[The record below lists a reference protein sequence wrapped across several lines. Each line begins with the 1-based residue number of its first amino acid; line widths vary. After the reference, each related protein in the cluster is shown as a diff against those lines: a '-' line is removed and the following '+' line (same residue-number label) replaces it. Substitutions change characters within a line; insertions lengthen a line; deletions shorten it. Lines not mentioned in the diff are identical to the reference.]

1 MQRYHQL
8 RLFDG
13 MIYCRYMEDQQFIPR
28 QNYWSLIRFGVLG
41 FGIVALFLGVYFGV
55 FNSSRTIA
63 IPKTIV
69 PREFA
74 PAKGPLNAPIL
85 IIEYGD
91 FECPYCK
98 QALSAISQIAAQY
111 PEAVRLEFRQFPL
124 YSKHPNATLAGVASL
139 CAHAQGKFWEYHD
152 QLFAYQDNLT
162 QAGLLRYAQTVG
174 LNTDSFQACLVSK
187 QTLPMVSEEFAAG
200 IADGV
205 KGTPTFFVNG
215 EKIEGPVT
223 YEQWR
228 IIIERLLVS
237 KK

>member
-1 MQRYHQL
+1 MSV
-8 RLFDG
+8 
-13 MIYCRYMEDQQFIPR
+13 IYCRGMEAQQFISR
-28 QNYWSLIRFGVLG
+28 QNYWSLVRFGMLG
-41 FGIVALFLGVYFGV
+41 FGIVALFLGVYFGF
-55 FNSSRTIA
+55 FNSSSEIV

-74 PAKGPLNAPIL
+74 PAKGPLNAPIF
-85 IIEYGD
+85 IVEYGD

-98 QALSAISQIAAQY
+98 QALTALSQISEQY

-139 CAHAQGKFWEYHD
+139 CAHAQGKFWEYHN
-152 QLFAYQDNLT
+152 QLFAYQDNLS
-162 QAGLLRYAQTVG
+162 QSGLMRYAQTIG
-174 LNTDSFQACLVSK
+174 LHMDSFQACLVSK

-200 IADGV
+200 VADGV
-205 KGTPTFFVNG
+205 IGTPTFFVNG

>member
-1 MQRYHQL
+1 
-8 RLFDG
+8 
-13 MIYCRYMEDQQFIPR
+13 MIYLLGMEEQQFIPR

-55 FNSSRTIA
+55 FNSSHEIV

-74 PAKGPLNAPIL
+74 PAKGPLSAPIL

-98 QALSAISQIAAQY
+98 QASSAISQIAAQY
-111 PEAVRLEFRQFPL
+111 PDAVRLEFRQFPL

-200 IADGV
+200 VADGV